1 MKSEVMT
8 FKIEQEALNM
18 RNIKYSN
25 QFKKD
30 VTQSQ
35 KRGKNI
41 SKLRAVMQLIISG
54 QPLPA
59 VLKDHQLKGA
69 LRYHR
74 ELHIEPDWLLV
85 YIVGD
90 ESVCFER
97 TGTHSD
103 LFK

>member
-1 MKSEVMT
+1 MP
-8 FKIEQEALNM
+8 AAGHLNM
-18 RNIKYSN
+18 RNVKYSN

-30 VTQSQ
+30 VTQAQ
-35 KRGKNI
+35 KRGKNMA
-41 SKLRAVMQLIISG
+41 KLGAVMQLIISG

-59 VLKDHQLKGA
+59 ILKDHPLKGVW
-69 LRYHR
+69 RPHR

-85 YIVGD
+85 YYLPDDDTVH
-90 ESVCFER
+90 FER